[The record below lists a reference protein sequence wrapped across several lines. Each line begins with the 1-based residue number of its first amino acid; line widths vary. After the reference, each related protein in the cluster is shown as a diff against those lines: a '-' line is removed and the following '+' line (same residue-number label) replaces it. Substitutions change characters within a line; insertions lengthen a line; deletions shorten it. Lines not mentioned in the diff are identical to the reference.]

1 MYCYFQKKKEWLKKK
16 KNYVGCAAFLV
27 DSRYNFTTGTIL
39 PIISEYKDDVNKMT

>member
-1 MYCYFQKKKEWLKKK
+1 MLFSKEKEMALKK